1 MIDSVRN
8 TVLSIISKDNRGYIT
23 PTEFNLFAKQ
33 AQTEIFEKYMYD
45 YSTAIQKQNARMHGS
60 GYAGV
65 VDKLE
70 EAIDIFRVPLG
81 LTYNGTPDKFYIP
94 GTEPSPSEPSYK
106 LFDLYYNDDTEI
118 DFVTDA
124 QAKRLNRSNLT
135 APTVEYPVYT
145 VDSEGIKVYPT
156 TIVANVSAN
165 YIRYPKDPKWTW
177 VTLTAGEPIFNQG
190 ANDYQDFELPLSDE
204 TNLVV
209 KILQYAGISIREAD
223 IVQAAKSDEMQ
234 DKQEKI

>member
-33 AQTEIFEKYMYD
+33 AQIEIFEKYMYD

-65 VDKLE
+65 VDKIE
-70 EAIDIFRVPLG
+70 ESIDKFIVPLT
-81 LTYNGTPDKFYIP
+81 LTYNATPAKFYIP
-94 GTEPSPSEPSYK
+94 GTEPSPSLPAYK
-106 LFDLYYNDDTEI
+106 LNDLYYNSDTII
-118 DFVTDA
+118 DFVTGA
-124 QAKRLNRSNLT
+124 NAKRLNASNLI

-145 VDSEGIKVYPT
+145 VDSEGIKVYPA
-156 TIVANVSAN
+156 TIVSGVSAN

-209 KILQYAGISIREAD
+209 KILQYAGVSIREAD
-223 IVQAAKSDEMQ
+223 IVQAAKSEELQ